1 MTDSEEDIYSVTL
14 EGKKYDISELE
25 AITWEGIEDGVEM
38 SDADIWVVEL
48 TNGEFIAI
56 DENSDIDHQ
65 TGHYLQELN
74 ETM

>member
-1 MTDSEEDIYSVTL
+1 MTDSEDIDYVTL
-14 EGKKYDISELE
+14 EGKKYYITELE
-25 AITWEGIEDGVEM
+25 AITWEGKEDGVEM

-56 DENSDIDHQ
+56 DKDSDIDHQ
-65 TGHYLQELN
+65 TGYYLQELN